1 MVIATVMLLVAGV
14 AFTGWTIQ
22 RADQAMRRDLLQKA
36 QQIANFV
43 NVKNIMALSGTS
55 DDKDHPIYKRLQQQL
70 NTVRAAAGYRYLY
83 LMGRNSGEQKER
95 PTKIF
100 FLLDTQDDRLETD
113 TACGPGEPYEEAAE
127 DLIHAFRTGVPVVE
141 GPVSDRWGTWVSA
154 LVPLFDPGQT
164 VYDSALPSDARD
176 LIQKAVDFY
185 HAHGRDRLLE
195 EMRKKNGLFHHGDLY
210 AFAYDLDMTFVAHPV
225 KPSLVGQNWID
236 KKDRPGGRYFR
247 REIQK
252 TALSKGSGWVD
263 YEYENPVN
271 RQIEPKT
278 TFVQRLDDL
287 ILCAGA
293 YTGTGSV
300 VAVLG
305 MDVDAHD
312 WKMMLLRAG
321 LPPALLTLALAAI
334 LLTGHILLT
343 RRSRQVTLPP
353 LWMQSLVPVLVIAT
367 GLVLTMFAA
376 WTAHQA
382 EEKARGEIFS
392 RLAAS
397 RANALAVSLH
407 KLRDTELEGLAGFM
421 ERPGDITEADFRRYA
436 SYLEKNPTVLTWV
449 WTPAVPA
456 EQKAAFE
463 NRARKAGMKDFTVWQ
478 QNADGKKM
486 PATGRDIYYPVLF
499 MAPLAGSES
508 VPGFDIGSEPLRRK
522 ALETSIRTGL
532 STASDPITLVQ
543 ETGGQK
549 GLLVVHPVFRGP
561 PSDTPNGF
569 VVAGLRM
576 GTLLQ
581 NAVQERPA
589 VVDMAL
595 LDRYGQPQRLAAIQ
609 ANELPSSTG
618 LAVTYFM
625 PMLGKVFSVTVYPDA
640 EFVKLH
646 PARAGLAAAFTGL
659 LLTAAVTL
667 VMVGYIRRRRQL
679 EGLVAQRTRSLRES
693 EKRYAQIVENANDT
707 IFTTDE
713 NGRFSFV
720 NPVAQKISGYDETE
734 LLGRHF
740 TMLIPPEHHEAVARF
755 YGIQFTE
762 KTPNTYYEMPM
773 LRKDGKRVW
782 LGQNTGLILKNGRVA
797 GFQVVARDITDRK
810 QAEAALRAEVMRNR
824 TITGTA
830 QDAIVMID
838 PKGDISFWNPAAER
852 MFGYTGQEALG
863 QNLHRL
869 LPPQRY
875 HAAHLKAFLQFQ
887 QTGMGDATG
896 KTLELAALDKDGREF
911 PIELSLSALRLDDG
925 WHAVGIMRDIT
936 DRKRAEDKLR
946 SAHERIHALMESV
959 QAGIILVR
967 KSDRVI
973 VEANP
978 AAARIADVSV
988 DALVGTPCQEHFC
1001 PAEIGRCPVFDL
1013 GQEVDNS
1020 ERSVYRADGKHVP
1033 ILKTVTSL
1041 SLDGEDYLLES
1052 FVDITDLKRAE
1063 EELRFQTRLQ
1073 ELLTEISTTYISLP
1087 LDRMDVAVENSL
1099 GEMGIFVGADRVYLF
1114 DYDFEKQ
1121 VCNNTHEWCAAGI
1134 APRIDTLQAIPFSA
1148 IPQWVNAHRQG
1159 KTLYIDDIKA
1169 LTPEDGV
1176 RRLLE
1181 PQGVQSMIAVPLMD
1195 NERCLGFAG
1204 FDSIS
1209 ALRHYSD
1216 AEKKLLTVFAQML
1229 VNIRKRHE
1237 IEQSLHQATQR
1248 ARAATQAKSEFLA
1261 NMSHEI
1267 RTPMNGILGMT
1278 SLLLETEL
1286 TGEQRRFAEI
1296 VRNNG
1301 DALLEIIN
1309 DILDFSKIEAGKLE
1323 LEMVDFSLNK
1333 LLEGLAG
1340 ALSVQAHKKGIE
1352 LIYDIEPGTPSHV
1365 RGDPGRLRQI
1375 LANLMGNA
1383 IKFTEKGEV
1392 FVQIK
1397 TGEAV
1402 AADTVAETEAGAPD
1416 VKSTEPEVAVSV
1428 SDNDAPA
1435 VTLLFSVKDTGI
1447 GISPEKIETIFESFT
1462 QADSSITRNFG
1473 GTGLGLTISRKLAGM
1488 LGGKLWVTSNPGAG
1502 STFAFTARFEAPE
1515 EAVVALE
1522 EHPPL
1527 DLDRAR
1533 ILVVDDNATNRLIL
1547 NRTLTGYGASV
1558 TEADSAIRGLFEFR
1572 RAADEGN
1579 PFRLALIDCRMPGMD
1594 GFGLAERMHK
1604 APVRTGTT
1612 EIMMLTSDNRSGDL
1626 EKCRNLG
1633 ISRYLIKPISRKDI
1647 LDASPPSWAVKPW
1660 PQTTGSPSRP
1670 FRRRFPP
1677 HASCWWRIQ
1686 RTTGFSCR
1694 HT

>member
-14 AFTGWTIQ
+14 AFTGWTIR

-55 DDKDHPIYKRLQQQL
+55 DDEDHPIYKRLQQQL

-83 LMGRNSGEQKER
+83 LMGRHSGEQKKSPAE
-95 PTKIF
+95 IF

-113 TACGPGEPYEEAAE
+113 TACGPGEPYEEATE
-127 DLIHAFRTGVPVVE
+127 DLVHAFRTGIPVVE

-164 VYDSALPSDARD
+164 VYESALPSDARD

-195 EMRKKNGLFHHGDLY
+195 EMRKKNGLFHHDDLY

-225 KPSLVGQNWID
+225 RPSLVGQNWID

-247 REIQK
+247 QEIQK

-312 WKMMLLRAG
+312 WKMMLIRAG

-343 RRSRQVTLPP
+343 RRSRHAALPP
-353 LWMQSLVPVLVIAT
+353 FWMQSLVPVLAIAT
-367 GLVLTMFAA
+367 GLVLTLFAA
-376 WTAHQA
+376 WTAHHA

-436 SYLEKNPTVLTWV
+436 SYLENNPTVLTWV

-456 EQKAAFE
+456 EQKTGFE
-463 NRARKAGMKDFTVWQ
+463 NRTQKAGMKDFTVWQ
-478 QNADGKKM
+478 QNADGKKI
-486 PATGRDIYYPVLF
+486 PATGRDIYYPVLY

-522 ALETSIRTGL
+522 ALEASILTGL

-609 ANELPSSTG
+609 ANELPSSPG
-618 LAVTYFM
+618 LAATYFM
-625 PMLGKVFSVTVYPDA
+625 PILGKVFSVTVYPDA

-679 EGLVAQRTRSLRES
+679 EQLVAQRTRSLRES
-693 EKRYAQIVENANDT
+693 EQRYAQIVENANDT

-713 NGRFSFV
+713 NGRFTFV

-740 TMLIPPEHHEAVARF
+740 TLLIPPEHHKAVARF
-755 YGIQFTE
+755 YDIQFTE
-762 KTPNTYYEMPM
+762 KTPNTYYEMPI

-810 QAEAALRAEVMRNR
+810 QAE
-824 TITGTA
+824 
-830 QDAIVMID
+830 
-838 PKGDISFWNPAAER
+838 
-852 MFGYTGQEALG
+852 
-863 QNLHRL
+863 
-869 LPPQRY
+869 
-875 HAAHLKAFLQFQ
+875 
-887 QTGMGDATG
+887 
-896 KTLELAALDKDGREF
+896 
-911 PIELSLSALRLDDG
+911 
-925 WHAVGIMRDIT
+925 
-936 DRKRAEDKLR
+936 DKLR
-946 SAHERIHALMESV
+946 SALERIHALMESV

-1020 ERSVYRADGKHVP
+1020 ERSVYRADGEHVP
-1033 ILKTVTSL
+1033 VLKTVTPL

-1063 EELRFQTRLQ
+1063 EKLRFQTRLQ

-1134 APRIDTLQAIPFSA
+1134 APRIDTLQAIPFSV

-1159 KTLYIDDIKA
+1159 KTLCIDDIKA
-1169 LTPEDGV
+1169 LPPEDGV

-1392 FVQIK
+1392 FVQVK
-1397 TGEAV
+1397 KVETD
-1402 AADTVAETEAGAPD
+1402 AADTLLEIEAGEPDVEPTEA
-1416 VKSTEPEVAVSV
+1416 EVAVAV
-1428 SDNDAPA
+1428 SGNDATA
-1435 VTLLFSVKDTGI
+1435 VMLLFSVKDTGI

-1515 EAVVALE
+1515 EAAVALE

-1558 TEADSAIRGLFEFR
+1558 TEADSAMRGLFEFR

-1647 LDASPPSWAVKPW
+1647 MDAIAAVLGDKTAADADKITEPVPPSTLPAARILLVEDSADNRLLVQAYLKKSPVVIDTAENGAVAVDKFKAGEYDIVLMDIQMPVMDGYTATREIRKWEAENRRPETPVIALTAYAQVEDFEKSVAEGCTDHMTKPIKK
-1660 PQTTGSPSRP
+1660 TTLFEAIRKYAGL
-1670 FRRRFPP
+1670 
-1677 HASCWWRIQ
+1677 
-1686 RTTGFSCR
+1686 
-1694 HT
+1694 